1 MRLRSTQAQTVRVA
15 ALDLVVEFAAGEE
28 MRTEISAK
36 FRRERF
42 DASMEAAGLRVDQWW
57 TDRDHD
63 FVLSLVRPAL

>member
-1 MRLRSTQAQTVRVA
+1 
-15 ALDLVVEFAAGEE
+15 

-42 DASMEAAGLRVDQWW
+42 EESVGSAGLRVDQWW
-57 TDRDHD
+57 TDRDKD

>member
-1 MRLRSTQAQTVRVA
+1 
-15 ALDLVVEFAAGEE
+15 